1 MRRNSVIYAFLLIL
15 VLAVFVTAV
24 MPAIYQNTAS
34 SAWDQRD
41 YLKIALW
48 MSQGDGITDGNRSP
62 LYPLFLAPF
71 ASREIAFFTTAKL
84 VSLGIGLAGL
94 GIIFAVSRRI
104 VGGLGALLVII
115 LFMANVEYRQAAA
128 FVDVEVLLV
137 PLFLLAWYTG
147 YQAIDRI
154 VSGTSDALTWSIFAG
169 LFAGLTYLAKGTGML
184 LVLLFAAVLLLI
196 LGLDMLR
203 KRGFWT
209 FILTFALVSLP
220 LWIYNAVRF
229 GNPLFNVNTQHYIWL
244 DSWEESY
251 VYPSDSL
258 PTAVSYLETHS
269 LAEMAERLWN
279 GLTLV
284 TPKQWYGA
292 ARLTGLPES
301 GLLVWGTAVL
311 GLLVLLLIGYQVSR
325 TWPDKRIPFLY
336 TLLGLVM
343 FIILFA
349 WYHPISNAAR
359 FVLPWIPVIFIS
371 VVWWLGKYWRG
382 KERPYLLIT
391 FSILA
396 VILLIQMDS
405 FTLLPRLYAHDQ
417 TASRQP
423 VATIQAILRRTRPG
437 ETFILGPTHD
447 QVEWLAYDRTIQPIP
462 LTRQNWPS
470 FSTLLLDENVSTILL
485 DEETFTRRQIL
496 LADYWRLTDDGLTA
510 DILPPGWT
518 LIEPDIFPCATCLF
532 AFDGEVFTPLVRQE
546 MDFAG
551 QVKLLG
557 YTLAPAAPLPEQ
569 PFTLTLHWQLLA
581 PLTRTTHVFV
591 HILDES
597 GEIVAQSDGPLIA
610 DLQYY
615 PDQEFPAGSYV
626 LDDHLLSPLLPGA
639 YAVHI
644 GLYDWETQQRL
655 ATAVTNTN
663 YPHLLQLKIGE

>member
-1 MRRNSVIYAFLLIL
+1 MRRNSVVYAFLLIL

-24 MPAIYQNTAS
+24 IPAIYQNTAS

-94 GIIFAVSRRI
+94 GIIFAISRRI
-104 VGGLGALLVII
+104 VGKLGALLVLI
-115 LFMANVEYRQAAA
+115 LFMANAEYRQAAA

-203 KRGFWT
+203 KRGFWAFVFT
-209 FILTFALVSLP
+209 FILVSLP

-258 PTAVSYLETHS
+258 PTAVSYLKTHS

-284 TPKQWYGA
+284 TPKQWYKA
-292 ARLTGLPES
+292 ARLAGLPES
-301 GLLVWGTAVL
+301 ELLVWGTAVL

-325 TWPDKRIPFLY
+325 TWPDKRVPFLY

-343 FIILFA
+343 FVILFA

-371 VVWWLGKYWRG
+371 LVWWLGKYWRG
-382 KERPYLLIT
+382 RERPYLLIT
-391 FSILA
+391 VSILA
-396 VILLIQMDS
+396 AILLIQMDS
-405 FTLLPRLYAHDQ
+405 FTLLPRLYTHDQ

-423 VATIQAILRRTRPG
+423 VATIQTILRRTQPG

-462 LTRQNWPS
+462 LIRQNWPS

-496 LADYWRLTDDGLTA
+496 LDDYWHLTDDGLTA
-510 DILPPGWT
+510 DNLPPGWT
-518 LIEPDIFPCATCLF
+518 LIEPDTFPCATCLF

-557 YTLAPAAPLPEQ
+557 YTLAPATPLPEQ

-615 PDQEFPAGSYV
+615 PDQEFLAGSYV
-626 LDDHLLSPLLPGA
+626 LDDHLLSPLLPGT

-644 GLYDWETQQRL
+644 GLYD
-655 ATAVTNTN
+655 
-663 YPHLLQLKIGE
+663 